1 MSTEET
7 PSIKHMREQMRA
19 FKLILG
25 ANKALNFLGLGSKKI
40 AELQTQYDDLCVKM
54 KEYTQYPAKFNR
66 YFSKEG
72 WLAHDTFEF
81 SKLRQIVDEYEAH
94 GSDAATKMLLDYYS
108 PDNLADKIF
117 FFIGVE
123 ELCIR
128 RRFIELALEDYKAKR
143 YHAVVPLLLM
153 IMDGAVNDAVGKG
166 LHAEASA

>member
-1 MSTEET
+1 MSIEET
-7 PSIKHMREQMRA
+7 PSIEHMREQMRA

-25 ANKALNFLGLGSKKI
+25 ANKALNLLGLGSKKI
-40 AELQTQYDDLCVKM
+40 AELQIQYDDICVKM
-54 KEYTQYPAKFNR
+54 KEYTQYPKKFNR

-81 SKLRQIVDEYEAH
+81 SKLRQIVDEYEVH

-128 RRFIELALEDYKAKR
+128 RRFIELALRRLQSKEISRRCSTSSDDYGR
-143 YHAVVPLLLM
+143 
-153 IMDGAVNDAVGKG
+153 GGERRNW
-166 LHAEASA
+166 